1 MAVEAPVSKRRKTN
15 LKIYILVCIILAVWL
30 GYDGYFNEKFRQ
42 KHTVDGKADGTLF
55 FNQKSP
61 AVLIA
66 AAVLLAGYLS
76 AIRRRRI
83 VAEEEE
89 LVFGVKDRVPYDSI
103 KQIDKTN
110 FKLKGFFI
118 VTYVGSDGRSVD
130 RKLSDGAYD
139 NLGAVL
145 EVLITKIS

>member
-15 LKIYILVCIILAVWL
+15 LKIYIVVCIILAVWL
-30 GYDGYFNEKFRQ
+30 GYDGYFNAEFRQ
-42 KHTVDGKADGTLF
+42 KHTVDGKADGTLL
-55 FNQKSP
+55 FNQRSP
-61 AVLIA
+61 AVLIV

-76 AIRRRRI
+76 AIRRRGI
-83 VAEEEE
+83 IAEEDE
-89 LVFGVKDRVPYDSI
+89 LVFGVQNRVPYDSI
-103 KQIDKTN
+103 KQIDKTS

-118 VTYVGSDGRSVD
+118 VTYVGSDGCSVD
-130 RKLSDGAYD
+130 RKLSDSAYD